1 MAIALSAALMLS
13 SSGASSYAAVAKMS
27 VLGQSLWV
35 EFGGE
40 NPTITASGASAAV
53 RRAPPTTVAWQ
64 RARRECVRGA
74 AAQHAIAARET
85 CHQSPC
91 GARDAAVRNPSRR
104 RRCFRRQPA
113 CPGRAQRP
121 AWTPQQQS
129 SRRWSPR
136 DGTASLPLRIAA
148 ASNRGRS
155 PQSGAR
161 QALPNEVKWRRAR
174 ITKRE
179 RAQKRKR
186 FGPRAA
192 PSAPIRAPLS
202 SFWPLYNVFVP
213 WIHERRAGRRA
224 SRPRCSARGSEREV
238 LSDEY

>member
-1 MAIALSAALMLS
+1 M
-13 SSGASSYAAVAKMS
+13 
-27 VLGQSLWV
+27 
-35 EFGGE
+35 
-40 NPTITASGASAAV
+40 
-53 RRAPPTTVAWQ
+53 
-64 RARRECVRGA
+64 RGA

-202 SFWPLYNVFVP
+202 SLCPLYNVFVP
-213 WIHERRAGRRA
+213 WIHERRAGTRA
-224 SRPRCSARGSEREV
+224 SRPRCSARGSERFRVQAGAREAAAPGGV
-238 LSDEY
+238 LRAPRTAEQPRRGAPARIHWDTTVVCDVRVDEGCASRRVSRRTGARRAARPAETCLLRD